1 MCAPRVSDCAA
12 YKKITALRSRLN
24 DHTVWAK
31 RVRSKNGVIDRSVPL
46 IRRVM
51 IFARAFVRK
60 SARITLWICVL
71 VGVGAHY
78 VRPSARSSRARRP
91 RGSNSRPGE
100 HEQRRVRVDLAP
112 GALRAH
118 RFVPARRCAPPK
130 LRRGGPAPSPGDA
143 RRRRGHGA
151 RHRRRAADQ
160 GRPRGLSALGMQA
173 QGTVEVRARPPSIRD
188 PRRGLRLFRP
198 PREAFSP
205 GSPVASFRNFA
216 TSRPFL
222 GEADK
227 NCPSFLVP
235 RVARPSDARSR
246 RALRTCL

>member
-1 MCAPRVSDCAA
+1 MDM
-12 YKKITALRSRLN
+12 
-24 DHTVWAK
+24 
-31 RVRSKNGVIDRSVPL
+31 
-46 IRRVM
+46 RRC
-51 IFARAFVRK
+51 RR
-60 SARITLWICVL
+60 
-71 VGVGAHY
+71 AHY

-91 RGSNSRPGE
+91 RSSNSRPGE

-118 RFVPARRCAPPK
+118 RFVQARRCAPPK

-216 TSRPFL
+216 TSRPFFF
-222 GEADK
+222 GEGK
-227 NCPSFLVP
+227 QIKTVP
-235 RVARPSDARSR
+235 LFSYRESRVRAT
-246 RALRTCL
+246 RALDALCERVSDPKPSLHARRHDFVGSAPSTRSSGST

>member
-1 MCAPRVSDCAA
+1 M
-12 YKKITALRSRLN
+12 
-24 DHTVWAK
+24 
-31 RVRSKNGVIDRSVPL
+31 IDRSVPL

-173 QGTVEVRARPPSIRD
+173 QGTVEVRARPPSIRTTW
-188 PRRGLRLFRP
+188 PRAFPPPARSLLAGL
-198 PREAFSP
+198 
-205 GSPVASFRNFA
+205 
-216 TSRPFL
+216 TSREFSQFRDQPPFFFSE
-222 GEADK
+222 GK
-227 NCPSFLVP
+227 QMQIKTVP
-235 RVARPSDARSR
+235 LFSYRESRVRARVARSSDARSR
-246 RALRTCL
+246 RTLRTCL